1 MCFSKPT
8 RQNDRTFATL
18 NPYATKSA
26 NMNPNQTHTHTFKHK
41 KWKLSML
48 RQRFY
53 QKKNR
58 KQNVRVEKLYWK
70 QIYIY
75 NIDLEAYIV
84 ESMQIKENK
93 KLLLKIIGY
102 ERKNAHRHNKSNLL

>member
-1 MCFSKPT
+1 MMCFSKPT

-53 QKKNR
+53 QKKKPQAKR
-58 KQNVRVEKLYWK
+58 SSRE
-70 QIYIY
+70 II
-75 NIDLEAYIV
+75 LEADIH
-84 ESMQIKENK
+84 I
-93 KLLLKIIGY
+93 
-102 ERKNAHRHNKSNLL
+102 